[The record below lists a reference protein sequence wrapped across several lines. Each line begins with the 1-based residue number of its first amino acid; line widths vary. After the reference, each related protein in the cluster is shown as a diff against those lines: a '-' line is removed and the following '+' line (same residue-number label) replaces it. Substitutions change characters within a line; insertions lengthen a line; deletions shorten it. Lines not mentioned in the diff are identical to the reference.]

1 MDQPRAQRGRG
12 ADEEEAEADLP
23 DEVGAGE
30 EAPGAPE
37 GVLEVGAV
45 SLQLRRQPAVNHGR
59 AAAPPQELRHHVGVV
74 LPLLTHFL
82 RRCRRREER
91 GRERGGEE
99 GVGSC
104 LCGV

>member
-1 MDQPRAQRGRG
+1 
-12 ADEEEAEADLP
+12 
-23 DEVGAGE
+23 
-30 EAPGAPE
+30 
-37 GVLEVGAV
+37 
-45 SLQLRRQPAVNHGR
+45 
-59 AAAPPQELRHHVGVV
+59 VV